1 MKEQPL
7 HPMFSEKFHAYDYKK
22 NGKRFDEHGFF
33 DYCKTYSCKTID
45 RQNFEKYNGS
55 KEIWCSTEIG
65 QPFLYWNNKELND
78 QIEALEKMIATP
90 QNSKYKEQKGWVK
103 AVTLDIPPDRSTNTS
118 VLSDSV
124 ILDYANRELE
134 SKTNHFVWVDIDR
147 QRVYVL
153 KGETGNWSIEKRIV
167 CATGRNKTPTV
178 RGTFEIG
185 DRGQWFYSE
194 RLNSGAM
201 YWVRFE
207 GSYLFHSVAMDKD
220 KNIVQ
225 IDTNINNTKYLS
237 DITFSSNDIALNTL
251 LSILPRTLEI
261 HIINKEDEF
270 INTLKLIFDGR
281 IKFCSEC
288 NICKTYKMINNVKIS
303 K

>member
-1 MKEQPL
+1 MKIFQVLYSYIGIKILNVFKLKGLKNVLRGVFLKKGVILLGVGFIIAVSSLFIIRNEIAGANTIPSVIKS
-7 HPMFSEKFHAYDYKK
+7 SEVIAAVPKGAVLYD
-22 NGKRFDEHGFF
+22 NIEGKAVNLILSGQKVEIL
-33 DYCKTYSCKTID
+33 KD
-45 RQNFEKYNGS
+45 RGGEWY
-55 KEIWCSTEIG
+55 
-65 QPFLYWNNKELND
+65 YV
-78 QIEALEKMIATP
+78 
-90 QNSKYKEQKGWVK
+90 KYKEQKGWVK

-220 KNIVQ
+220 KNITDNVLGKRRSSGCVRMSVE
-225 IDTNINNTKYLS
+225 DAKWFFENIEAGTGVWVY
-237 DITFSSNDIALNTL
+237 
-251 LSILPRTLEI
+251 
-261 HIINKEDEF
+261 
-270 INTLKLIFDGR
+270 
-281 IKFCSEC
+281 
-288 NICKTYKMINNVKIS
+288 
-303 K
+303 